1 MRRLPSILRCI
12 TSRCDAATA
21 ARIVAFSAVCIA
33 ATASLRLLLPGQH
46 PVVSNHLRSNSREE
60 FPSATSD
67 SAFDRAEQIAQSGS
81 SGSTTDLS
89 WFEATKNREATPRVS
104 RERFNAA
111 LAAGLIDP
119 SRIGIL
125 DTLPPV
131 VNPVR
136 QHPLTFSGPGVSIQ
150 NPVGSPESEGP
161 LVTETNGPP
170 SSLAAS
176 PTKPADPVS
185 SLALAMDKAAPESPS
200 RPDQAKPPISPPSSP
215 QRESNRRGQV
225 SKNKSLPIQFTGRAG
240 IGPVVDSVAQV
251 PSKRSSTL
259 AGRTKTASSTDRK
272 SGTEDSSAQHL
283 SENFQRFASEF
294 VRAKETGNFAEQNR
308 FFADSVHFY
317 GEGDLSLASVASA
330 TRRHHRDQQSKRSE
344 IAGPAVAKGP
354 VNGGFFVIEQPVRWT
369 QSQGT
374 TVTKGRSVLQL
385 RVLASDHGNWKI
397 TSIDEIK
404 K

>member
-1 MRRLPSILRCI
+1 M
-12 TSRCDAATA
+12 A
-21 ARIVAFSAVCIA
+21 ARIVALSTVCIA
-33 ATASLRLLLPGQH
+33 ATVSLKVLFPDQH
-46 PVVSNHLRSNSREE
+46 PVVSDPLPSGSREE
-60 FPSATSD
+60 LSD
-67 SAFDRAEQIAQSGS
+67 ALPDPAFDREEQIAQFGPS
-81 SGSTTDLS
+81 SSTTDLS
-89 WFEATKNREATPRVS
+89 WFEATKNRETTPRVS

-125 DTLPPV
+125 DALPPV

-136 QHPLTFSGPGVSIQ
+136 QHPLTFNGPGVSIQ
-150 NPVGSPESEGP
+150 NPVGVPESQGP
-161 LVTETNGPP
+161 LVTETIAPLP
-170 SSLAAS
+170 SLAAS
-176 PTKPADPVS
+176 PTKPIDPVS
-185 SLALAMDKAAPESPS
+185 SLALAIDKPTLEPPA
-200 RPDQAKPPISPPSSP
+200 RPDQARPLASRPSFP
-215 QRESNRRGQV
+215 QRENDRSGQV
-225 SKNKSLPIQFTGRAG
+225 SKNKSLPVRFAERAG
-240 IGPVVDSVAQV
+240 IGSAASPDARETS
-251 PSKRSSTL
+251 SKRSSSPP
-259 AGRTKTASSTDRK
+259 GRTKIAISTDRK
-272 SGTEDSSAQHL
+272 PGAQDSPAQHL

-330 TRRHHRDQQSKRSE
+330 TRRHHREQQTKRSE
-344 IAGPAVAKGP
+344 IAGPAIAKGP

-385 RVLASDHGNWKI
+385 RVLASDNGNWKI

-404 K
+404 N